1 MSYMKSNYKEFI
13 KSRVQ
18 YYDRQGQPMNLLDW
32 GRRFEDMEYKIVK
45 QTTIGEFF
53 ISTVWLGL
61 NHSFGDGPPMIFE
74 TMIFQHGEE
83 TENELDGFQER
94 YATEA
99 EAAAGHEGAVAA
111 VISYLAEETQK
122 DSQQG
127 MSPLP

>member
-53 ISTVWLGL
+53 ISTVWFGL
-61 NHSFGDGPPMIFE
+61 NYSFGDGPPMIFE
-74 TMIFQHGEE
+74 TMIFQHGQE

-99 EAAAGHEGAVAA
+99 EAEAGHAGAVAA
-111 VISYLAEETQK
+111 VISYLAGETQK